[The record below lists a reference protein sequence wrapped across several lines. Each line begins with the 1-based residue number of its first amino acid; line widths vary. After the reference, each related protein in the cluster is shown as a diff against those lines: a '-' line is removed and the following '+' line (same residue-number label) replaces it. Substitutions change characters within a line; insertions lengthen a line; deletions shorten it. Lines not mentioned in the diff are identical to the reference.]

1 MEEDKATAAAAEG
14 DLQAEKDRN
23 LSMRAKK
30 GKVNT
35 EGEEKMIIDKDTEE

>member
-14 DLQAEKDRN
+14 DLQAGKDGN
-23 LSMRAKK
+23 PSMGAKK

-35 EGEEKMIIDKDTEE
+35 GGGEKMAIDKDAEE